1 MPSGIYQ
8 LEFETGERYIGK
20 SVDMQQRW
28 KQHADKLQKGTAAR
42 PMQEAYHNSGY
53 EFPRAAIVVECHP
66 DLLDEYEGMY
76 INLWRP
82 ELNTSIPER
91 RIDFEYEQLQKYAEE
106 DNAKNGVPA
115 LISTLYSV
123 WEDKVK
129 AEAES
134 VRATGAYELL
144 KSNWNDEI
152 LRAIRKEEAYDEI
165 QQDARFRV
173 ERAKGEALLYKEQIN
188 RMERASWWNR
198 LWKTW

>member
-53 EFPRAAIVVECHP
+53 ELPRASVVVECHP

-91 RIDFEYEQLQKYAEE
+91 RLDFEYEQLQKYAEE

-115 LISTLYSV
+115 LISTLYST
-123 WEDKVK
+123 WNTKVDL
-129 AEAES
+129 EAEKNEA
-134 VRATGAYELL
+134 VRALGELR
-144 KSNWNDEI
+144 SNWNDEMYREVGK
-152 LRAIRKEEAYDEI
+152 LEAFKGLEGALERARHEHEML
-165 QQDARFRV
+165 RFRV
-173 ERAKGEALLYKEQIN
+173 NK
-188 RMERASWWNR
+188 ASWWQR